1 MIKYI
6 FNFCLLI
13 LGITCTCNAQN
24 FKYIK
29 QIGDLSGDYNPI
41 CKILPNGNS
50 IVAWG
55 FYDSTKIDNFKI
67 HSLPKSSRSVIAYL
81 NKEGKTKWI
90 WKPDDCYSSFDIND
104 ISYSTT
110 DSKIYFICNF
120 STYAK
125 INNIT
130 YKGRFNNCIISIDT
144 NGNFNNI
151 YTMSDTNVLY
161 FESLTINNRNQI
173 LLGIRYNKTKGL
185 QNFNLLI
192 PGLNLTI
199 QKTSSFIIKLDKN
212 LNPLKL
218 SEPIF
223 GQKVGRFI
231 LNASPTNTL
240 LCMTTFIDTFK
251 ISNIKYNKEQN
262 VHTTYLFYLDSN
274 LRFIKNVQ
282 LFSSKGKNSYV
293 IIYSFK
299 IFSDLSIV
307 IGGHFKDSINGII
320 NRKFPDK
327 HIPLIVLLDS
337 NLKLKWIKLPKIDT
351 LDFFTATVLDIDIVG
366 DYIVFGG
373 SIVGKAIY
381 DDFNLPDSL
390 GKLWFFKTDKFGN
403 ILWMNR
409 ISNSKNWQHIS
420 SISANNRKEIL
431 LSGFIVGSALLNNK
445 LYITNNNPDIILIK
459 IHDIE
464 IMRGYVKSGPY
475 CAGDTI
481 KIPYSKNGDF
491 NNNNEFIAQL
501 SDENGNFTGNEME
514 LGRIKSDTDG
524 VINGVLPLF
533 DIASSPHYRIRIIS
547 TSPVVQSYYKYDTLR
562 LLIYSKD
569 TANAGRDTSICKG
582 ASIKLTTKGG
592 SRWHWSPGGLT
603 TDSTL
608 KTTTAYPDK
617 TTKYRIIIS
626 DSSGCGK
633 IDTAYKM
640 VYLKPPLKITDLPQ
654 DTQICKNDVV
664 YYKISPNGGLGN
676 NYSYKWLSQYNVPL
690 ALSDT
695 IKLKIP
701 KPMYIQAVLS
711 DGCTIKNDTQTINIK
726 FKNQAFSQHLADTL
740 LCSNTETLLKL
751 RPSTGE
757 TKNYTFCWYSPL
769 NEVLSNTDTLRYK
782 PEQNTIL
789 KAIITNVCND
799 RSDTSEIKI
808 SIPEAISTKI
818 EKPTCFDS
826 SLKLSVNA
834 KGGYKNILTNV
845 WYLASKPIDM
855 GKTLSLEGIKTKQK
869 IKVISRDF
877 CKTEQKDSIMLFP
890 QARAKIKTTKD
901 SVCEN
906 QSILIQNKSTSII
919 PYTSILSW
927 ENNIAQLLI
936 KDTSIQL
943 NNIGKQYIKLSITDS
958 IGCTTSD
965 SAIMQVI
972 QNPVALFDI
981 IPQNPTVDNG
991 SIELSPKNK
1000 GYTKYIWQIGNDL
1013 KIQHLYWSIVRLPVF
1028 DTSTF
1033 RATLTVKNK
1042 YGCTDTVSQTIK
1054 IAESDA
1060 FYIPNAVSNNGDGLN
1075 DEFAPYGWKVESYN
1089 MIIVARTYHIVYQGS
1104 TPWHPKH
1111 EEGVYVYLMKVK
1123 FKNGSEKEYKGNVHV
1138 LK

>member
-13 LGITCTCNAQN
+13 LGITYTCNAQN
-24 FKYIK
+24 YKYIK
-29 QIGDLSGDYNPI
+29 QFGDLSSEMFPI

-50 IVAWG
+50 IVAWR
-55 FYDSTKIDNFKI
+55 FLDSTKIDNFKI
-67 HSLPKSSRSVIAYL
+67 HSSSGKNPTFPSVIAYL

-90 WKPDDCYSSFDIND
+90 WKPDDCNSYFIIND
-104 ISYSTT
+104 ILFSSS
-110 DSKIYFICNF
+110 DSKIYFICSFNN
-120 STYAK
+120 YAK

-130 YKGRFNNCIISIDT
+130 YKGRFNYCIISIDT

-151 YTMSDTNVLY
+151 YTMSDTSRIQ
-161 FESLTINNRNQI
+161 FESLTINNRNEI
-173 LLGIRYNKTKGL
+173 LLGISYIKH
-185 QNFNLLI
+185 QNSKLFI

-199 QKTSSFIIKLDKN
+199 QNTSCFIIKLDKN
-212 LNPLKL
+212 LNLLKL

-223 GQKVGRFI
+223 GRAIGKFI
-231 LNASPTNTL
+231 LNTSPSNTL
-240 LCMTTFIDTFK
+240 LCMTSFLDTFK
-251 ISNIKYNKEQN
+251 ISNIKYNKGQI
-262 VHTTYLFYLDSN
+262 VQTTYLFYLDSN
-274 LRFIKNVQ
+274 LQFIKNVQ
-282 LFSSKGKNSYV
+282 LFSSKGKKSY
-293 IIYSFK
+293 ILINSFK

-307 IGGHFKDSINGII
+307 IGGEFNDSINIIKDSIKII
-320 NRKFPDK
+320 NRKLPYSHF
-327 HIPLIVLLDS
+327 PLIVLLDS

-351 LDFFTATVLDIDIVG
+351 FDYFSHFSTQVIDIEIVG

-373 SIVGKAIY
+373 TIGGNAIF

-390 GKLWFFKTDKFGN
+390 GRIWFFKTDKFGN

-409 ISNSKNWQHIS
+409 ISNSIYYQILS

-431 LSGFIVGSALLNNK
+431 LSGFLSGSVLLNNK
-445 LYITNNNPDIILIK
+445 LYTTNINYDIILMK
-459 IHDIE
+459 IHDID
-464 IMRGYVKSGPY
+464 IIRGYVKSGPY

-501 SDENGNFTGNEME
+501 SDEYGNFTGKEME
-514 LGRIKSDTDG
+514 LGSIKSDTDG

-603 TDSTL
+603 KDSTL
-608 KTTTAYPDK
+608 KTTTANPDK
-617 TTKYRIIIS
+617 TTKYRIIMS

-654 DTQICKNDVV
+654 DTQICKNDEV
-664 YYKISPNGGLGN
+664 YFNINPNGGLGN
-676 NYSYKWLSQYNVPL
+676 NYYYKWLSQYNVPL
-690 ALSDT
+690 SLSYS
-695 IKLKIP
+695 IKLKIT
-701 KPMYIQAVLS
+701 KPVNIKAVLS

-726 FKNQAFSQHLADTL
+726 FKNQAFSQHLTDTL
-740 LCSNTETLLKL
+740 ICSNTETLLKL

-757 TKNYTFCWYSPL
+757 TKNYTYCWYSPL

-799 RSDTSEIKI
+799 ISDTSEIKI
-808 SIPEAISTKI
+808 TIPEAIITKI

-845 WYLASKPIDM
+845 WYRASKPIDM
-855 GKTLSLEGIKTKQK
+855 GKTLSLEGINTKQK

-906 QSILIQNKSTSII
+906 QSILIQNKSSSII

-927 ENNIAQLLI
+927 ENNITQLLI

-943 NNIGKQYIKLSITDS
+943 NNIGKQYIKLSIK
-958 IGCTTSD
+958 
-965 SAIMQVI
+965 
-972 QNPVALFDI
+972 
-981 IPQNPTVDNG
+981 TV
-991 SIELSPKNK
+991 
-1000 GYTKYIWQIGNDL
+1000 
-1013 KIQHLYWSIVRLPVF
+1013 
-1028 DTSTF
+1028 
-1033 RATLTVKNK
+1033 
-1042 YGCTDTVSQTIK
+1042 
-1054 IAESDA
+1054 
-1060 FYIPNAVSNNGDGLN
+1060 
-1075 DEFAPYGWKVESYN
+1075 
-1089 MIIVARTYHIVYQGS
+1089 
-1104 TPWHPKH
+1104 
-1111 EEGVYVYLMKVK
+1111 
-1123 FKNGSEKEYKGNVHV
+1123 
-1138 LK
+1138 